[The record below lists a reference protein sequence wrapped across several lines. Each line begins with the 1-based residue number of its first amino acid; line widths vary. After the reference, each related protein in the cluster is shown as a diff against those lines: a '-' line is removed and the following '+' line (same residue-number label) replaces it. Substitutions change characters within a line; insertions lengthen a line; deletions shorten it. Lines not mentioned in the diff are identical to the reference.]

1 MGVSTTSRNQ
11 AATTER
17 PLVSFHHLKPELS
30 ASEVELAQED
40 VTGGVHTINFEKE
53 EIVIRQSGMY
63 FVIRQS
69 TNATKNC
76 RVKVTPTM
84 TEMSMSLPFLLIVL
98 DAIL

>member
-11 AATTER
+11 ATTER

-40 VTGGVHTINFEKE
+40 VAGGVHTINIEKE